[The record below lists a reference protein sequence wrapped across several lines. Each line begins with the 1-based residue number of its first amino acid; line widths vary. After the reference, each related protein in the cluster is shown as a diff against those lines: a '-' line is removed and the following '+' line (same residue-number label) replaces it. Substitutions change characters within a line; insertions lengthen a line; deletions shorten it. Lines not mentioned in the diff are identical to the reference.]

1 MGIILIKLL
10 FYKKYCHKLVD
21 TEIIIIYD
29 GSYFLFDIMYT
40 LINGF
45 SLTYGLVSFFLNPA
59 FPYPGNDF
67 IITLFLF
74 NI

>member
-1 MGIILIKLL
+1 MGAII
-10 FYKKYCHKLVD
+10 
-21 TEIIIIYD
+21 
-29 GSYFLFDIMYT
+29 DIMYT

-67 IITLFLF
+67 IIILFLF
-74 NI
+74 YKKNKIDCEIK